1 MQEQDVFDRILNQMR
16 DRIRTRR
23 YIMTIHAEEE
33 MDNDDLTIFDI
44 ESVVL
49 TGTIVERQKDA
60 TTGEPKYV
68 VRGKALSGDRA
79 AVVARIGR
87 TKKLIFITVYR
98 D

>member
-1 MQEQDVFDRILNQMR
+1 MFDRILNQMR

-23 YIMTIHAEEE
+23 YIMTIHTEEE

-60 TTGEPKYV
+60 TTRGPKYV

>member
-1 MQEQDVFDRILNQMR
+1 
-16 DRIRTRR
+16 
-23 YIMTIHAEEE
+23 MTIHAEEE
-33 MDNDDLTIFDI
+33 MTDDELGLLDV

-68 VRGKALSGDRA
+68 VRGKTLDGDRA
-79 AVVARIGR
+79 AVVARVGR

>member
-1 MQEQDVFDRILNQMR
+1 MFDRILSQMR
-16 DRIRTRR
+16 NRIRTRQ

-33 MDNDDLTIFDI
+33 MDDDDLTILDV

-60 TTGEPKYV
+60 TMGEWKYL
-68 VRGKALSGDRA
+68 VRGKTLGGDSA
-79 AVVARIGR
+79 AGVGRLGR
-87 TKKLIFITVYR
+87 TGKLIFITVYR

>member
-1 MQEQDVFDRILNQMR
+1 MFDRILNQMR
-16 DRIRTRR
+16 HRIRTRQ

-33 MDNDDLTIFDI
+33 MTDDELGLLDV

-68 VRGKALSGDRA
+68 VRGKTLDGDRA
-79 AVVARIGR
+79 AVVARVGR